1 VMRALREVRRFMT
14 PLASGKAPGVV
25 AVSGGA
31 DSVALL
37 RALQTVYPRTLTV
50 AHINHQLRGSESDGD
65 EAFVREL
72 SAQLGLPFRV
82 KVIDVA
88 MAATGANLEAT
99 ARQVRYEFFA
109 ELAAEVGAG
118 WIAIGHTVNDQAET
132 VLHRLIRGTG
142 LQGLRGIQQIRGLTP
157 PAHQQ
162 IVRPLLTV
170 TRADVIEYL
179 VSLNQSF
186 REDSSNA
193 DPRFIRNRLRHE
205 LLPLLKTFNPAIVT
219 ALGQL
224 ASQAGE
230 AFEVLEADAKRFV
243 SEVELPRAGNRL
255 ILDATKL
262 AAAHHYRVRELLR
275 LLWHREGWPTSDMT
289 ADHWT
294 RLVAV
299 AHGDLP
305 AADFPEGISARRV
318 GRVVQIGK

>member
-1 VMRALREVRRFMT
+1 M
-14 PLASGKAPGVV
+14 
-25 AVSGGA
+25 
-31 DSVALL
+31 
-37 RALQTVYPRTLTV
+37 
-50 AHINHQLRGSESDGD
+50 
-65 EAFVREL
+65 
-72 SAQLGLPFRV
+72 

-109 ELAAEVGAG
+109 ELAAEVGAV
-118 WIAIGHTVNDQAET
+118 WIATGHTVDDQAET

-142 LQGLRGIQQIRGLTP
+142 FTGLRGVSGEIQQISEGSQGLTP
-157 PAHQQ
+157 SARR
-162 IVRPLLTV
+162 ITSKLSAPLLTV
-170 TRADVIEYL
+170 TRAEVIEYL
-179 VSLNQSF
+179 ASLNQSF

-193 DPRFIRNRLRHE
+193 DPRYTRNRLRHE

-230 AFEVLEADAKRFV
+230 AFEVLEADAKRFIA
-243 SEVELPRAGNRL
+243 EVELPPAGNRL

-262 AAAHHYRVRELLR
+262 AAAHPYRVRELLR

-318 GRVVQIGK
+318 GRVVQIGR